1 MVQVAFYQLRNSPL
15 ERALPK
21 LLEKVVSSGA
31 RAVLLGGSEE
41 RIDALN
47 AALWTYDQDTFLPH
61 GSARDGN
68 VERQPIYLTSAF
80 ENPNDASILV
90 LIDGQNPAEIGAFE
104 RCFDMFDGTDAT
116 SLEAARARWK
126 AHKAAGHEVTYWE
139 QTDGGKWSQ
148 RA

>member
-21 LLEKVVSSGA
+21 LLEKVVESGA

-41 RIDALN
+41 RINALN

-61 GSARDGN
+61 GGGRDGN
-68 VERQPIYLTSAF
+68 AARQPIYLTDHH

-90 LIDGQNPAEIGAFE
+90 LIDGQNPEQIGDYE
-104 RCFDMFDGTDAT
+104 RCFDMFDGTDPAA
-116 SLEAARARWK
+116 LDAARARWK
-126 AHKAAGHEVTYWE
+126 SHKAAGREVTYWE